1 MSTTNVT
8 GDIVAALQLTADHQA
23 DCIARLVTVI
33 ETLDV
38 RIEALEQ
45 RQHEELP

>member
-1 MSTTNVT
+1 MSTTSVT

-33 ETLDV
+33 ETLDL
-38 RIEALEQ
+38 RIEALE
-45 RQHEELP
+45 RQNEELP

>member
-1 MSTTNVT
+1 MSTTSVT

-38 RIEALEQ
+38 RIEVLE
-45 RQHEELP
+45 RQNEELP